1 MMTINLLPSPRQV
14 RILQRRR
21 IRAWG
26 ISIALYAGVL
36 AIVCAGVIVARPP
49 GPDEIN
55 RQLASADRQIADSV
69 RVIASL
75 QAEMKDTERMLSTM
89 QRIGP
94 KPDWS
99 VALAEFSATAGDDIV
114 IGDITMQ
121 QRTRTAGAG
130 GSRID
135 EPSDAVTLRV
145 SGYGRSQRAV
155 TDFLMALNQSGLI
168 DSTKLLKSERE
179 PLFGGYAA
187 AFIVECDIIA
197 SMEKSS

>member
-1 MMTINLLPSPRQV
+1 MMTINLLPNRRQV
-14 RILQRRR
+14 RLQQRRR
-21 IRAWG
+21 MRTWG
-26 ISIALYAGVL
+26 IGVGVYTGVL
-36 AIVCAGVIVARPP
+36 GAVFAGAYMIRPP
-49 GPDEIN
+49 GPETIN
-55 RQLASADRQIADSV
+55 RQLASAELQIQDSV
-69 RVIASL
+69 RVIATL
-75 QAEMKDTERMLSTM
+75 QAEMKDTERTLTTM

-99 VALAEFSATAGDDIV
+99 VALAEFGATAGEDIV
-114 IGDITMQ
+114 IGDITMR
-121 QRTRTAGAG
+121 QRKRSASAG

-145 SGYGRSQRAV
+145 SGYGRNQRAV

-197 SMEKSS
+197 SMEKPS